1 MSPENLFNKKTALI
15 TGASSGIGEATAL
28 KLSSL
33 GAKVI
38 LLARRTDRLEKLA
51 RKIQEQGGQAE
62 IITADLVQESE
73 RKRVYESV
81 KTKYG
86 CLDILINN
94 AGMGYYG
101 FASEMPWETANH
113 ILQLN
118 VSAVVQLTLLF
129 LKDMRRAGQGYIINI
144 GSIVGKLPNQGVAI
158 YSATKSFM
166 DSFTTAL
173 YRELKGTRIHAT
185 VIRPGPVTTEFF
197 DTAQEASTGRQ
208 RTPGELL
215 AISPDRVA
223 VAIVSAIRHPRR
235 AIYVPGYLSLSP
247 MLEIVFGWL
256 IDQLG
261 PLLLNQRKP
270 VPVEIKCVRDTQ
282 KKK

>member
-73 RKRVYESV
+73 RKRVCESV

-166 DSFTTAL
+166 DSFTM
-173 YRELKGTRIHAT
+173 RFT
-185 VIRPGPVTTEFF
+185 V
-197 DTAQEASTGRQ
+197 S
-208 RTPGELL
+208 
-215 AISPDRVA
+215 
-223 VAIVSAIRHPRR
+223 
-235 AIYVPGYLSLSP
+235 
-247 MLEIVFGWL
+247 
-256 IDQLG
+256 
-261 PLLLNQRKP
+261 
-270 VPVEIKCVRDTQ
+270 
-282 KKK
+282 